1 MSPAMRGKFLQSALA
16 ALAATAVLVG
26 AGVTSAQKASAQKAA
41 PKKEPSPYLA
51 DRLRT
56 DGFLKGGAQY
66 RAQHAQAQWENLAQ
80 EDGAV
85 CREALKTAGIKF
97 TPLADRKAPDTKGC
111 GIPHGVMVSHG
122 PTGIRYSPPLVVDCS
137 LAATLP
143 KVEAILQ
150 EEAERHLGAPI
161 ARVGNLGTYSCRSV
175 RGWAQRISQHAL
187 GNAMDFST
195 FHPKRGRAVTVM
207 RDYVRGGEDTEKPE
221 ERFLRA
227 IYRRLWSESGL
238 TRVLGPDWDAAHRDH
253 LHLDRGRR
261 GWRFP

>member
-1 MSPAMRGKFLQSALA
+1 MRGKFLQGALA
-16 ALAATAVLVG
+16 ALTAAAVLVAAG
-26 AGVTSAQKASAQKAA
+26 ATSAQKGSA
-41 PKKEPSPYLA
+41 PKATKQETGPYLA

-56 DGFLKGGAQY
+56 DGFLQGGAQY

-80 EDGAV
+80 EDGAL
-85 CREALKTAGIKF
+85 CRDALKASGIKF
-97 TPLADRKAPDTKGC
+97 KPLADRKAPDTKGC
-111 GIPHGVMVSHG
+111 GIPHGVMVSQG

-150 EEAERHLGAPI
+150 EEAGRHLGEPI
-161 ARVGNLGTYSCRSV
+161 TRINNLGTYSCRSV

-187 GNAMDFST
+187 GNAMDFSA
-195 FHPKRGRAVTVM
+195 FYPKRGRAVTVM
-207 RDYVRGGEDTEKPE
+207 RDYVRGGEAPEKPE

-227 IYRRLWSESGL
+227 IYQRFWSESGL

-261 GWRFP
+261 GWRMP